1 MGVGFRINGLGLRLK
16 GLEIGIKD
24 SGFRDKLD
32 KGLGFRAWGSEFR
45 ASGIGTPKS

>member
-1 MGVGFRINGLGLRLK
+1 MSGLELTVWGLRLK

-32 KGLGFRAWGSEFR
+32 ECLGLMAWGSEFR